1 MVYDGVPRKN
11 SYMKQKLFTKSAFKI
26 ALECPRRLYY
36 AYDSNQYA
44 NQDLTDD
51 FLKSLAEGGF
61 QVGELAKVYY
71 GIKGDA
77 DIDVLEY
84 DAAVEKTKELFMNEN
99 INIAEAAFRSGNLFV
114 RADIVEKKGN
124 DITLIEVKAKSWEP
138 DAAFI
143 GVQGKVNNKILP
155 YLYDV
160 TFQKYV
166 VKKALKEL
174 YPDQQFTVKARLMM
188 ADKSKLATVDGL
200 NQMFRIYKNGDRSY
214 AEADNLAWTVA
225 GIVPENERVLTAFD
239 VDQYCDMIIAGETG
253 EQGTP
258 DFMEGMK
265 FEQFVDVMSKHY
277 CDRTIAMTSLGTK
290 CFKCP
295 FYKKEKDNV
304 KLLDGYKECWK
315 EMAKFTDDDFDKPLL
330 KDLSGLN
337 LSTMKGKILKS
348 HKYFMDEITY
358 DDLARSKKPKV
369 SKKKKESKE
378 SKESGLDNYSRKW
391 LQIAIATGKEDL
403 LKDFDTYIEDG
414 VYVDTDGLKEEM
426 AKWKFPLHF
435 IDFETSRS
443 ALPFYKGL
451 RPYEQIAFQFSHHKV
466 EMGADGEYK
475 VTHQT
480 QYINAKKGFFPNFE
494 FVRQLMKAVGGDEG
508 TIFRY
513 WTHENSVLN
522 DIREQL
528 ESSEEA
534 DKDELIAFIESIT
547 DDAERTM
554 VDIAKSVLK
563 YYYHPSMKG
572 SNSIKAVLPAILNS
586 SELIKSKYSKP
597 IYGTPEMPSLN
608 LKDKV
613 WIEYEEDGK
622 TVINPYKL
630 LPSVSS
636 YIDFQDDELDALGDE
651 EREEYVANGGAALAA
666 YSKLQFS
673 DTQMSQALEK
683 ALLCYCELDTLAMVF
698 IWEYFYDM
706 CRKK

>member
-1 MVYDGVPRKN
+1 
-11 SYMKQKLFTKSAFKI
+11 MKQKLFTKSAFKI

-36 AYDSNQYA
+36 AYDSKLYA

-77 DIDVLEY
+77 DIDVLGY
-84 DAAVEKTKELFMNEN
+84 DEAVEKTKELFKNDT
-99 INIAEAAFRSGNLFV
+99 INIAEAAFRYGNLFV
-114 RADIVEKKGN
+114 RADIIEKKGN
-124 DITLIEVKAKSWEP
+124 DITLIEVKAKSWRSG
-138 DAAFI
+138 DDFI
-143 GVQGKVNNKILP
+143 KNKNTIPTGIRP
-155 YLYDV
+155 YIYDV
-160 TFQKYV
+160 AFQKYV
-166 VKKALKEL
+166 VMKALKEL
-174 YPDQQFTVKARLMM
+174 YPDQEFTVKARLMM
-188 ADKSKLATVDGL
+188 ADKSKVATVDGL

-214 AEADNLAWTVA
+214 AQADERAWTVA
-225 GIVPENERVLTAFD
+225 GVVPENERVLTAFD

-253 EQGTP
+253 EQGKP
-258 DFMEGMK
+258 DCMEGMK
-265 FEQFVDVMSKHY
+265 FEQFVEVMSKHY
-277 CDRTIAMTSLGTK
+277 CERTIAMTTLGTK

-295 FYKKEKDNV
+295 FHREPGDKDT
-304 KLLDGYKECWK
+304 LRDGYRECWK

-330 KDLSGLN
+330 KDLSGRHIG
-337 LSTMKGKILKS
+337 SIKGKILKN

-358 DDLARSKKPKV
+358 DDLKKSNDPDAPR
-369 SKKKKESKE
+369 EH
-378 SKESGLDNYSRKW
+378 GLDNYERKW

-403 LKDFDTYIEDG
+403 LKDFETDIKDG
-414 VYVDTDGLKEEM
+414 VYVDTDGLRKEM

-451 RPYEQIAFQFSHHKV
+451 HPYEQIAFQFSHHKV

-494 FVRQLMKAVGGDEG
+494 FVRQLKKAVGEDEG

-513 WTHENSVLN
+513 MDHENGVLN
-522 DIREQL
+522 DIRRQL
-528 ESSEEA
+528 EISEED
-534 DKDELIAFIESIT
+534 DKDELIAFIKSIT
-547 DDAERTM
+547 NDAERTM

-572 SNSIKAVLPAILNS
+572 SNSIKDVLPAILNS
-586 SELIKSKYSKP
+586 SELIKSKYSRP

-608 LKDKV
+608 LENKV
-613 WIEYEEDGK
+613 WIEYDEDGK
-622 TVINPYKL
+622 TVKNPYKL
-630 LPSVSS
+630 LPPMST
-636 YIDFQDDELDALGDE
+636 YLDIPQEELDKM
-651 EREEYVANGGAALAA
+651 EREDDDTVSNGGAALAA
-666 YSKLQFS
+666 YGKLQFS
-673 DTQMSQALEK
+673 DTQMSKALEK

-706 CRKK
+706 CNMK

>member
-1 MVYDGVPRKN
+1 
-11 SYMKQKLFTKSAFKI
+11 MKQKLFTKSAFKI

-36 AYDSNQYA
+36 AYDSKLYA

-71 GIKGDA
+71 GVKGDA
-77 DIDVLEY
+77 DIDVLGY
-84 DAAVEKTKELFMNEN
+84 DEAVEKTKELFKNDT

-114 RADIVEKKGN
+114 RADIIEKKGN

-143 GVQGKVNNKILP
+143 ATQGRTRGCVNRNILP

-160 TFQKYV
+160 AFQKYV
-166 VKKALKEL
+166 LIKALKEL
-174 YPDQQFTVKARLMM
+174 YPDQEFTVKARLMM
-188 ADKSKLATVDGL
+188 ADKSKVASVDGL

-214 AEADNLAWTVA
+214 AQADERAWTVA
-225 GIVPENERVLTAFD
+225 GVVPKNERVLTAFD

-253 EQGTP
+253 EQGKP

-265 FEQFVDVMSKHY
+265 FEQFVEVMSKHY
-277 CDRTIAMTSLGTK
+277 CERTIAMTTLGTK

-295 FYKKEKDNV
+295 FHREPGDKDT
-304 KLLDGYKECWK
+304 LRDGYRECWK

-330 KDLSGLN
+330 KDLSGRHIG
-337 LSTMKGKILKS
+337 SMKGKILKN

-358 DDLARSKKPKV
+358 DDLKKSNNPNAPK
-369 SKKKKESKE
+369 EH
-378 SKESGLDNYSRKW
+378 GLDNYERKW

-403 LKDFDTYIEDG
+403 LKDFETDIKDG
-414 VYVDTDGLKEEM
+414 VYADTDGLRKEM

-494 FVRQLMKAVGGDEG
+494 FVRQLKKAVGEDEG

-513 WTHENSVLN
+513 MDHENGVLN
-522 DIREQL
+522 DIRRQL
-528 ESSEEA
+528 ESSEEE
-534 DKDELIAFIESIT
+534 DKDELIDFIKSIT
-547 DDAERTM
+547 NDAERTM

-563 YYYHPSMKG
+563 YHYHPSMKG
-572 SNSIKAVLPAILNS
+572 SNSIKDVLPAILNS

-597 IYGTPEMPSLN
+597 VYGTPEMPSLN
-608 LKDKV
+608 LENKV
-613 WIEYEEDGK
+613 WIEYEEDDK
-622 TVINPYKL
+622 TVKNPYKL
-630 LPSVSS
+630 LPSVST
-636 YIDFQDDELDALGDE
+636 YLDIPQEELDKM
-651 EREEYVANGGAALAA
+651 EREDDDTVSNGGAALAA
-666 YSKLQFS
+666 YGKLQFS

-706 CRKK
+706 CNKK

>member
-1 MVYDGVPRKN
+1 
-11 SYMKQKLFTKSAFKI
+11 MKQKLFTKSAFKI

-36 AYDSNQYA
+36 AYDSKLYA

-71 GIKGDA
+71 GVKGDA
-77 DIDVLEY
+77 DIDVLGY
-84 DAAVEKTKELFMNEN
+84 DEAVEKTKELFKNEN
-99 INIAEAAFRSGNLFV
+99 INIAEAAFRYGNLFV
-114 RADIVEKKGN
+114 RADIIEKKGN
-124 DITLIEVKAKSWEP
+124 DITLIEVKAKSWKSG
-138 DAAFI
+138 DDFI
-143 GVQGKVNNKILP
+143 KKKTIPTGIRP
-155 YLYDV
+155 YIYDV
-160 TFQKYV
+160 AFQKYV
-166 VKKALKEL
+166 VMKALKEL
-174 YPDQQFTVKARLMM
+174 YPDQEFTVKARLMM
-188 ADKSKLATVDGL
+188 ADKSKVASVDGL

-214 AEADNLAWTVA
+214 AQADERAWTVA
-225 GIVPENERVLTAFD
+225 GVVPEKERVLTAFD

-253 EQGTP
+253 EQGKP
-258 DFMEGMK
+258 DCMEGMK
-265 FEQFVDVMSKHY
+265 FEQFVEVMSKHY
-277 CDRTIAMTSLGTK
+277 CERTIAMTTLGTK

-295 FYKKEKDNV
+295 FHREPGDKDT
-304 KLLDGYKECWK
+304 LRDGYRECWK

-330 KDLSGLN
+330 KDLSGRHIG
-337 LSTMKGKILKS
+337 SMKGKILKN

-358 DDLARSKKPKV
+358 DDLKKSNDPDAPK
-369 SKKKKESKE
+369 ED
-378 SKESGLDNYSRKW
+378 GLDNYERKW

-403 LKDFDTYIEDG
+403 LKDFKTDIMDG
-414 VYVDTDGLKEEM
+414 VYVDTDGLRKEM

-494 FVRQLMKAVGGDEG
+494 FLRQLKKAVGEDEG

-513 WTHENSVLN
+513 MEHENTVLN
-522 DIREQL
+522 DIRRQL
-528 ESSEEA
+528 ESSEED
-534 DKDELIAFIESIT
+534 DKDELIAFIKSIT
-547 DDAERTM
+547 NDAERTM

-572 SNSIKAVLPAILNS
+572 SNSIKDVLPAILNS
-586 SELIKSKYSKP
+586 SELIKSKYSNP
-597 IYGTPEMPSLN
+597 VYGTPEMPSLN
-608 LKDKV
+608 LENKV

-622 TVINPYKL
+622 TVKNPYKL
-630 LPSVSS
+630 LQSVST
-636 YIDFQDDELDALGDE
+636 YLDIPQEELDKM
-651 EREEYVANGGAALAA
+651 EREDDDTVSNGGAALTA
-666 YSKLQFS
+666 YGKLQFS
-673 DTQMSQALEK
+673 DTQMSKALEN

-706 CRKK
+706 CNKK

>member
-1 MVYDGVPRKN
+1 
-11 SYMKQKLFTKSAFKI
+11 MKQKLFTKSAFKI

-36 AYDSNQYA
+36 AYDSKLYA

-51 FLKSLAEGGF
+51 FLKSLADGGF

-71 GIKGDA
+71 GVKGDA
-77 DIDVLEY
+77 DIDVLGY
-84 DAAVEKTKELFMNEN
+84 DEAVEKTKELFKNDT
-99 INIAEAAFRSGNLFV
+99 INIAEAAFRYGNLFV
-114 RADIVEKKGN
+114 RADIIEKKGN
-124 DITLIEVKAKSWEP
+124 DITLIEVKAKSWRSG
-138 DAAFI
+138 DDFI
-143 GVQGKVNNKILP
+143 KNKNTIPTGIRP
-155 YLYDV
+155 YIYDV
-160 TFQKYV
+160 AFQKYV
-166 VKKALKEL
+166 VMKALKEL
-174 YPDQQFTVKARLMM
+174 YPDQEFTVKARLMM
-188 ADKSKLATVDGL
+188 ADKSKVASVDGL

-214 AEADNLAWTVA
+214 AQADERAWTVA
-225 GIVPENERVLTAFD
+225 GVVPEKERVLTAFD

-253 EQGTP
+253 EQGKP
-258 DFMEGMK
+258 DCMEGMK
-265 FEQFVDVMSKHY
+265 FEQFVEVMSKHY
-277 CDRTIAMTSLGTK
+277 CERTIAMTTLGTK

-295 FYKKEKDNV
+295 FHREPGDKDT
-304 KLLDGYKECWK
+304 LRDGYRECWK

-330 KDLSGLN
+330 KDLSGRHIG
-337 LSTMKGKILKS
+337 SIKGKILKN

-358 DDLARSKKPKV
+358 DDLKKSNNPDAPR
-369 SKKKKESKE
+369 EH
-378 SKESGLDNYSRKW
+378 GLDNYERKW

-403 LKDFDTYIEDG
+403 LKDFETDIKDG
-414 VYVDTDGLKEEM
+414 VYVDTDGLRKEM

-451 RPYEQIAFQFSHHKV
+451 HPYEQIAFQFSHHKV

-494 FVRQLMKAVGGDEG
+494 FVRQLKKAVGEDEG

-513 WTHENSVLN
+513 MEHENTVLN
-522 DIREQL
+522 DIRRQL
-528 ESSEEA
+528 ESSEED
-534 DKDELIAFIESIT
+534 DKDELIAFIKSIT
-547 DDAERTM
+547 NDAERTM

-572 SNSIKAVLPAILNS
+572 SNSIKDVLPAILNS

-597 IYGTPEMPSLN
+597 VYGTPEMPSLN
-608 LKDKV
+608 LENKV

-622 TVINPYKL
+622 TVKNPYKL
-630 LPSVSS
+630 LPSVST
-636 YIDFQDDELDALGDE
+636 YLDIPQEELDKM
-651 EREEYVANGGAALAA
+651 EREDDDTVSNGGAALAA
-666 YSKLQFS
+666 YGKLQFS

-698 IWEYFYDM
+698 IWEYFND
-706 CRKK
+706 CCKKAQ

>member
-1 MVYDGVPRKN
+1 
-11 SYMKQKLFTKSAFKI
+11 MKQKLFTKSAFKI

-36 AYDSNQYA
+36 AYDSNLYA

-51 FLKSLAEGGF
+51 FLKSLADGGF

-71 GIKGDA
+71 GVKGDA
-77 DIDVLEY
+77 DIDVLGY
-84 DAAVEKTKELFMNEN
+84 DEAVEKTKELFKNDT
-99 INIAEAAFRSGNLFV
+99 INIAEAAFRYGNLFV
-114 RADIVEKKGN
+114 RADIIEKKGN
-124 DITLIEVKAKSWEP
+124 DITLIEVKAKSWQSG
-138 DAAFI
+138 DDFI
-143 GVQGKVNNKILP
+143 KNKTIPTGIRP
-155 YLYDV
+155 YIYDV
-160 TFQKYV
+160 AFQKYV
-166 VKKALKEL
+166 VMKALKEL
-174 YPDQQFTVKARLMM
+174 YPDQEFTVKARLMM
-188 ADKSKLATVDGL
+188 ADKSKVASVDGL

-214 AEADNLAWTVA
+214 AQADERAWTVA
-225 GIVPENERVLTAFD
+225 GVVPEKERVLTAFD

-253 EQGTP
+253 EQGKP
-258 DFMEGMK
+258 DCMERMK
-265 FEQFVDVMSKHY
+265 FEQFVEVMSKHY
-277 CDRTIAMTSLGTK
+277 CERTIAMTTLGTK

-295 FYKKEKDNV
+295 FHREPGDKDT
-304 KLLDGYKECWK
+304 LRDGYRECWK

-330 KDLSGLN
+330 KDLSGRHIG
-337 LSTMKGKILKS
+337 SIKGKILKN

-358 DDLARSKKPKV
+358 DDLKKSNDPDAPR
-369 SKKKKESKE
+369 EH
-378 SKESGLDNYSRKW
+378 GLDNYERKW

-403 LKDFDTYIEDG
+403 LEDFETDIKDG
-414 VYVDTDGLKEEM
+414 VYVDTDGLRKEM

-494 FVRQLMKAVGGDEG
+494 FVRQLKKAVGEDEG

-513 WTHENSVLN
+513 MDHENTVLN
-522 DIREQL
+522 DIRRQL
-528 ESSEEA
+528 ESSEED
-534 DKDELIAFIESIT
+534 DKDELIAFIKSIT
-547 DDAERTM
+547 NDAERTM

-572 SNSIKAVLPAILNS
+572 SNSIKDVLPAILNS
-586 SELIKSKYSKP
+586 SDLIKSKYSKP
-597 IYGTPEMPSLN
+597 VYGTPEMPSLN
-608 LKDKV
+608 LENKV

-622 TVINPYKL
+622 TVKNPYKL
-630 LPSVSS
+630 LPSVST
-636 YIDFQDDELDALGDE
+636 YLDIPQEELDKMEMDE
-651 EREEYVANGGAALAA
+651 ETVANGGAALAA
-666 YSKLQFS
+666 YGKLQFS
-673 DTQMSQALEK
+673 DTQMSKALEK

-706 CRKK
+706 CNKK

>member
-1 MVYDGVPRKN
+1 
-11 SYMKQKLFTKSAFKI
+11 MKQKLFTKSAFKI

-36 AYDSNQYA
+36 AYDSKLYA

-51 FLKSLAEGGF
+51 FLKSLADGGF

-71 GIKGDA
+71 GVKGDA
-77 DIDVLEY
+77 DIDVLGY
-84 DAAVEKTKELFMNEN
+84 DEAVEKTKELFKNDT
-99 INIAEAAFRSGNLFV
+99 INIAEAAFRYGNLFV
-114 RADIVEKKGN
+114 RADIIEKKGN
-124 DITLIEVKAKSWEP
+124 DITLIEVKAKSWQSG
-138 DAAFI
+138 DDFI
-143 GVQGKVNNKILP
+143 KNKTIPTGIRP
-155 YLYDV
+155 YIYDV
-160 TFQKYV
+160 AFQKYV
-166 VKKALKEL
+166 VMKALKEL
-174 YPDQQFTVKARLMM
+174 YPDQEFTVKARLMM
-188 ADKSKLATVDGL
+188 ADKSKVASVDGL

-214 AEADNLAWTVA
+214 AQADERAWTVA
-225 GIVPENERVLTAFD
+225 GVVPEKERVLTAFD

-253 EQGTP
+253 EQGKP
-258 DFMEGMK
+258 DCMEGMK
-265 FEQFVDVMSKHY
+265 FEQFVEVMSKHY
-277 CDRTIAMTSLGTK
+277 CERTIAMTTLGTK

-295 FYKKEKDNV
+295 VHREPGDKDT
-304 KLLDGYKECWK
+304 LRDGYRECWK

-330 KDLSGLN
+330 KDLSGRHIG
-337 LSTMKGKILKS
+337 SIKGKILKN

-358 DDLARSKKPKV
+358 DDLKKSNDPDAPR
-369 SKKKKESKE
+369 EH
-378 SKESGLDNYSRKW
+378 GLDNYERKW

-403 LKDFDTYIEDG
+403 LKDFETDIKDG
-414 VYVDTDGLKEEM
+414 VYVDTDGLRKEM

-494 FVRQLMKAVGGDEG
+494 FVRQLKKAVGEDEG

-513 WTHENSVLN
+513 MEHENTVLN
-522 DIREQL
+522 DIRRQL
-528 ESSEEA
+528 ESSEED
-534 DKDELIAFIESIT
+534 DKDELIAFIKSIT
-547 DDAERTM
+547 NDAERTM

-572 SNSIKAVLPAILNS
+572 SNSIKDVLPAILNS
-586 SELIKSKYSKP
+586 SDLIKSKYSMP
-597 IYGTPEMPSLN
+597 VYGTPEMPSLN
-608 LKDKV
+608 LENKV

-622 TVINPYKL
+622 TVKNPYKL
-630 LPSVSS
+630 LPSVST
-636 YIDFQDDELDALGDE
+636 YLDIPQEELDKMEMDE
-651 EREEYVANGGAALAA
+651 DTVANGGAALAA
-666 YSKLQFS
+666 YGKLQFS
-673 DTQMSQALEK
+673 DTQMSKALEK

-706 CRKK
+706 CNKK

>member
-71 GIKGDA
+71 GVKGDA
-77 DIDVLEY
+77 DIDVLGY
-84 DAAVEKTKELFMNEN
+84 DEAVEKTKELFKHDT

-124 DITLIEVKAKSWEP
+124 DITLIEVKAKSW
-138 DAAFI
+138 DQDSSFM
-143 GVQGKVNNKILP
+143 GKRGGTESKIRP

-160 TFQKYV
+160 AFQKYV
-166 VKKALKEL
+166 VIKALKEL

-200 NQMFRIYKNGDRSY
+200 NQMFRIYKKDNRSY

-225 GIVPENERVLTAFD
+225 GVVPENERVLTAFD

-253 EQGTP
+253 EQGKP

-277 CDRTIAMTSLGTK
+277 CERTIAMTSLGTK

-295 FYKKEKDNV
+295 FYKTEKDNAE
-304 KLLDGYKECWK
+304 LRDGYKECWK
-315 EMAKFTDDDFDKPLL
+315 AMANFTEEDFEKPLV

-337 LSTMKGKILKS
+337 APKLKS
-348 HKYFMDEITY
+348 GLVKKLKYFMDEITS
-358 DDLARSKKPKV
+358 DDIKRTSDSKD
-369 SKKKKESKE
+369 
-378 SKESGLDNYSRKW
+378 GLDTPMRKW
-391 LQIAIATGKEDL
+391 LQVAMATGKEDL

-414 VYVDTDGLKEEM
+414 VYVDTDGLKDEM

-494 FVRQLMKAVGGDEG
+494 FVRQLKKAVGGDEG

-528 ESSEEA
+528 ESSKEA

-608 LKDKV
+608 LKNKV

-636 YIDFQDDELDALGDE
+636 YIDVSDEALDALGDE
-651 EREEYVANGGAALAA
+651 EKEETVANGGAALAA
-666 YSKLQFS
+666 YAKLQFS

>member
-1 MVYDGVPRKN
+1 
-11 SYMKQKLFTKSAFKI
+11 MKQKLFTKSAFKI

-36 AYDSNQYA
+36 AYDSKLYA

-51 FLKSLAEGGF
+51 FLKSLADGGF

-71 GIKGDA
+71 GVKGDA
-77 DIDVLEY
+77 DIDVLDY
-84 DAAVEKTKELFMNEN
+84 DGAVEKTKELFKNDT
-99 INIAEAAFRSGNLFV
+99 INIAEAAFRYGNLFV
-114 RADIVEKKGN
+114 RADIIEKKGN
-124 DITLIEVKAKSWEP
+124 DITLIEVKAKSWKP
-138 DAAFI
+138 DAVFI
-143 GVQGKVNNKILP
+143 AKQGKTRGCVNRNILP

-160 TFQKYV
+160 AFQKYV
-166 VKKALKEL
+166 VMKALKEL
-174 YPDQQFTVKARLMM
+174 YSDQEFTVKARLMM
-188 ADKSKLATVDGL
+188 ADKSKVASVDGL

-214 AEADNLAWTVA
+214 AQADERAWTVA
-225 GIVPENERVLTAFD
+225 GVVPENERVLTAFD

-253 EQGTP
+253 EQGKP

-265 FEQFVDVMSKHY
+265 FEQFVEVMSKHY
-277 CDRTIAMTSLGTK
+277 CERTIAMTTLGTK

-295 FYKKEKDNV
+295 FHREPGDKDT
-304 KLLDGYKECWK
+304 LRDGYRECWK

-330 KDLSGLN
+330 KDLSGRN
-337 LSTMKGKILKS
+337 IGSMKGKILKN

-358 DDLARSKKPKV
+358 DDLKKSNDPDAPK
-369 SKKKKESKE
+369 EH
-378 SKESGLDNYSRKW
+378 GLDNYERKW

-403 LKDFDTYIEDG
+403 LKDFETDIKDG
-414 VYVDTDGLKEEM
+414 VYVDTDGLRKEM

-466 EMGADGEYK
+466 EMGADGKYK

-494 FVRQLMKAVGGDEG
+494 FVRQLKKAVGEDEG

-513 WTHENSVLN
+513 MDHENGVLN
-522 DIREQL
+522 DVRRQL
-528 ESSEEA
+528 EISEEE

-547 DDAERTM
+547 NDAERTM
-554 VDIAKSVLK
+554 VDIAKSVMK

-572 SNSIKAVLPAILNS
+572 SNSIKDVLPAILNS
-586 SELIKSKYSKP
+586 SELIKSKYSRP

-608 LKDKV
+608 LENKV

-622 TVINPYKL
+622 TVKNPYKL
-630 LPSVSS
+630 LPPMST
-636 YIDFQDDELDALGDE
+636 YLDIPQEELDKM
-651 EREEYVANGGAALAA
+651 EREDDGTVSNGGAALAA
-666 YSKLQFS
+666 YGKLQFS
-673 DTQMSQALEK
+673 DTQMSKALEK

>member
-1 MVYDGVPRKN
+1 
-11 SYMKQKLFTKSAFKI
+11 MKQKLFTKSAFKI

-36 AYDSNQYA
+36 AYDSKLYA

-71 GIKGDA
+71 GVKGDA
-77 DIDVLEY
+77 DIDVLGY
-84 DAAVEKTKELFMNEN
+84 DEAVEKTKELFKNEN
-99 INIAEAAFRSGNLFV
+99 INIAEAAFRYGNLFV
-114 RADIVEKKGN
+114 RADIIEKKGN
-124 DITLIEVKAKSWEP
+124 DITLIEVKAKSWKSG
-138 DAAFI
+138 DDFI
-143 GVQGKVNNKILP
+143 KKKTIPTGIRP
-155 YLYDV
+155 YIYDV
-160 TFQKYV
+160 AFQKYV
-166 VKKALKEL
+166 VMKALKEL
-174 YPDQQFTVKARLMM
+174 YPDRQFTVKARLMM
-188 ADKSKLATVDGL
+188 ADKSKVATVDGL

-214 AEADNLAWTVA
+214 AQADERAWTVA
-225 GIVPENERVLTAFD
+225 GVVPENERVLTAFD

-253 EQGTP
+253 EQGKP

-265 FEQFVDVMSKHY
+265 FEQFVEVMSKHY
-277 CDRTIAMTSLGTK
+277 CERTIAMTTLGTK

-295 FYKKEKDNV
+295 FHREPGDKDT
-304 KLLDGYKECWK
+304 LRDGYRECWK

-330 KDLSGLN
+330 KDLSGRHIG
-337 LSTMKGKILKS
+337 SMKGKILKN

-358 DDLARSKKPKV
+358 DDLKKSNDPDAPK
-369 SKKKKESKE
+369 ED
-378 SKESGLDNYSRKW
+378 GLDNYERKW

-403 LKDFDTYIEDG
+403 LKDFKTDIMDG
-414 VYVDTDGLKEEM
+414 VYVDTDGLRKEM

-494 FVRQLMKAVGGDEG
+494 FVRQLKKAVGEDEG

-513 WTHENSVLN
+513 MEHENTVLN
-522 DIREQL
+522 DIRRQL
-528 ESSEEA
+528 ESSEED
-534 DKDELIAFIESIT
+534 DKDELIAFIKSIT
-547 DDAERTM
+547 NDAERTM

-572 SNSIKAVLPAILNS
+572 SNSIKDVLPAILNS
-586 SELIKSKYSKP
+586 SELIKNKYSRP
-597 IYGTPEMPSLN
+597 VYGTPEMPSLN
-608 LKDKV
+608 LENKV

-622 TVINPYKL
+622 TVKNPYKL
-630 LPSVSS
+630 LPSVSTYLDIS
-636 YIDFQDDELDALGDE
+636 QEELDKM
-651 EREEYVANGGAALAA
+651 EREDDDTVSNGGAALAA
-666 YSKLQFS
+666 YGKLQFS
-673 DTQMSQALEK
+673 DTQMSKALEK

-706 CRKK
+706 CNKK

>member
-1 MVYDGVPRKN
+1 
-11 SYMKQKLFTKSAFKI
+11 MKQKLFTKSAFKI

-36 AYDSNQYA
+36 AYDSKLYA

-51 FLKSLAEGGF
+51 FLKSLADGGF

-71 GIKGDA
+71 GVKGDA
-77 DIDVLEY
+77 DIDVLGY
-84 DAAVEKTKELFMNEN
+84 DEAVEKTKELFKNDT
-99 INIAEAAFRSGNLFV
+99 INIAEAAFRYGNLFV
-114 RADIVEKKGN
+114 RADIIEKKGN
-124 DITLIEVKAKSWEP
+124 DITLIEVKAKSWQSG
-138 DAAFI
+138 DDFI
-143 GVQGKVNNKILP
+143 KNKTIPTGIRP
-155 YLYDV
+155 YIYDV
-160 TFQKYV
+160 AFQKYV
-166 VKKALKEL
+166 VMKALKEL
-174 YPDQQFTVKARLMM
+174 YPDQEFTVKARLMM
-188 ADKSKLATVDGL
+188 ADKSKVASVDGL

-214 AEADNLAWTVA
+214 AQADERAWTVA
-225 GIVPENERVLTAFD
+225 GVVPEKERVLTAFD

-253 EQGTP
+253 EQGKP
-258 DFMEGMK
+258 DCMEGMK
-265 FEQFVDVMSKHY
+265 FEQFVEVMSKHY
-277 CDRTIAMTSLGTK
+277 CERTIAMTTLGTK

-295 FYKKEKDNV
+295 FHREPGDKDT
-304 KLLDGYKECWK
+304 LRDGYRECWK

-330 KDLSGLN
+330 KDLSGRHIG
-337 LSTMKGKILKS
+337 SIKGKILKN

-358 DDLARSKKPKV
+358 DDLKKSNDPDAPR
-369 SKKKKESKE
+369 EH
-378 SKESGLDNYSRKW
+378 GLDNYERKW

-403 LKDFDTYIEDG
+403 LKDFETDIKDG
-414 VYVDTDGLKEEM
+414 VYVDTDGLRKEM

-494 FVRQLMKAVGGDEG
+494 FVRQLKKAVGEDEG

-513 WTHENSVLN
+513 MEHENTVLN
-522 DIREQL
+522 DIRRQL
-528 ESSEEA
+528 ESSEED
-534 DKDELIAFIESIT
+534 DKDELIAFIKSIT
-547 DDAERTM
+547 NDAERTM

-572 SNSIKAVLPAILNS
+572 SNSIKDVLPAILNS
-586 SELIKSKYSKP
+586 SDLIKSKYSMP
-597 IYGTPEMPSLN
+597 VYGTPEMPSLN
-608 LKDKV
+608 LENKV

-622 TVINPYKL
+622 TVKNPYKL
-630 LPSVSS
+630 LPSVST
-636 YIDFQDDELDALGDE
+636 YLDIPQEELDKMEMDE
-651 EREEYVANGGAALAA
+651 ETVANGGAALAA
-666 YSKLQFS
+666 YGKLQFS
-673 DTQMSQALEK
+673 DTQMSKALEK

-706 CRKK
+706 CNKK

>member
-71 GIKGDA
+71 GVKGDA
-77 DIDVLEY
+77 DIDVLGY
-84 DAAVEKTKELFMNEN
+84 DEAVEKTKELFKHDT

-124 DITLIEVKAKSWEP
+124 DITLIEVKAKSW
-138 DAAFI
+138 DQDSSFM
-143 GVQGKVNNKILP
+143 GKRGGTESKIRP

-160 TFQKYV
+160 AFQKYV
-166 VKKALKEL
+166 VIKALKEL

-200 NQMFRIYKNGDRSY
+200 NQMFRIYRKDDRSY

-225 GIVPENERVLTAFD
+225 GVVPENERVLTAFD
-239 VDQYCDMIIAGETG
+239 VDQYCDMIIAGEIG
-253 EQGTP
+253 EQGKP

-277 CDRTIAMTSLGTK
+277 CERTIAMTSLGTK

-295 FYKKEKDNV
+295 FYKTEKQEDDVN
-304 KLLDGYKECWK
+304 LRDGYKECWK
-315 EMAKFTDDDFDKPLL
+315 EMAKFTDKDFEKPLV

-337 LSTMKGKILKS
+337 APKLKS
-348 HKYFMDEITY
+348 GLVKKLKYFMDEITS
-358 DDLARSKKPKV
+358 DDIKRTSDSKD
-369 SKKKKESKE
+369 
-378 SKESGLDNYSRKW
+378 GLDTPMRKW
-391 LQIAIATGKEDL
+391 LQVAMATGKEDL

-494 FVRQLMKAVGGDEG
+494 FVRQLKKAVGGDEG

-528 ESSEEA
+528 ESSKEA

-608 LKDKV
+608 LENKV

-636 YIDFQDDELDALGDE
+636 YIDVSDEALDALGDE
-651 EREEYVANGGAALAA
+651 EKEETVANGGAALAA
-666 YSKLQFS
+666 YAKLQFS

>member
-1 MVYDGVPRKN
+1 
-11 SYMKQKLFTKSAFKI
+11 MKQKLFTKSAFKI

-36 AYDSNQYA
+36 AYDSKLYA

-77 DIDVLEY
+77 DIDVLGY
-84 DAAVEKTKELFMNEN
+84 DEAVEKTKELFKNDT
-99 INIAEAAFRSGNLFV
+99 INIAEAAFRYGNLFV
-114 RADIVEKKGN
+114 RADIIEKKGN
-124 DITLIEVKAKSWEP
+124 DITLIEVKAKSWRSG
-138 DAAFI
+138 DDFI
-143 GVQGKVNNKILP
+143 KNKNTIPTGIRP
-155 YLYDV
+155 YIYDV
-160 TFQKYV
+160 AFQKYV
-166 VKKALKEL
+166 VMKALKEL
-174 YPDQQFTVKARLMM
+174 YPDQEFTVKARLMM
-188 ADKSKLATVDGL
+188 ADKSKVASVDGL

-214 AEADNLAWTVA
+214 AQADERAWTVA
-225 GIVPENERVLTAFD
+225 GVVPENERVLTAFD

-253 EQGTP
+253 EQGKP
-258 DFMEGMK
+258 DCMEGMK
-265 FEQFVDVMSKHY
+265 FEQFVEVMSKHY
-277 CDRTIAMTSLGTK
+277 CERTIAMTTLGTK

-295 FYKKEKDNV
+295 FHREPGDKDT
-304 KLLDGYKECWK
+304 LRDGYRECWK

-330 KDLSGLN
+330 KDLSGRHIG
-337 LSTMKGKILKS
+337 SIKGKILKN

-358 DDLARSKKPKV
+358 DDLKKSNDPDAPR
-369 SKKKKESKE
+369 EH
-378 SKESGLDNYSRKW
+378 GLDNYERKW

-403 LKDFDTYIEDG
+403 LKDFETDIKDG
-414 VYVDTDGLKEEM
+414 VYVDTDGLRKEM

-451 RPYEQIAFQFSHHKV
+451 HPYEQIAFQFSHHKV

-494 FVRQLMKAVGGDEG
+494 FVRQLKKAVGEDEG

-513 WTHENSVLN
+513 MDHENGVLN
-522 DIREQL
+522 DIRRQL
-528 ESSEEA
+528 EISEED
-534 DKDELIAFIESIT
+534 DKDELIAFIKSIT
-547 DDAERTM
+547 NDAERTM

-572 SNSIKAVLPAILNS
+572 SNSIKDVLPAILNS
-586 SELIKSKYSKP
+586 SELIKSKYSRP

-608 LKDKV
+608 LENKV
-613 WIEYEEDGK
+613 WIEYDEDGK
-622 TVINPYKL
+622 TVKNPYKL
-630 LPSVSS
+630 LPPMST
-636 YIDFQDDELDALGDE
+636 YLDIPQEELDKM
-651 EREEYVANGGAALAA
+651 EREDDDTVSNGGAALAA
-666 YSKLQFS
+666 YGKLQFS
-673 DTQMSQALEK
+673 DTQMSKALEK

-706 CRKK
+706 CNMK

>member
-71 GIKGDA
+71 GVKGDA
-77 DIDVLEY
+77 DIDVLGY
-84 DAAVEKTKELFMNEN
+84 DEAVEKTKELFKHDT

-124 DITLIEVKAKSWEP
+124 DITLIEVKAKSW
-138 DAAFI
+138 DQDSSFM
-143 GVQGKVNNKILP
+143 GKRGGTESKIRP

-160 TFQKYV
+160 AFQKYV
-166 VKKALKEL
+166 VIKALKEL

-200 NQMFRIYKNGDRSY
+200 NQMFRIYKKDNRSY

-225 GIVPENERVLTAFD
+225 GVVPENERVLTAFD

-253 EQGTP
+253 EQGKP

-277 CDRTIAMTSLGTK
+277 CERTIAMTSLGTK

-295 FYKKEKDNV
+295 FYKTEKQEDDVN
-304 KLLDGYKECWK
+304 LRDGYKECWK
-315 EMAKFTDDDFDKPLL
+315 EMAKFTDKDFEKPLV

-337 LSTMKGKILKS
+337 APKLKS
-348 HKYFMDEITY
+348 GLVKKLKYFMDEITS
-358 DDLARSKKPKV
+358 DDIKRTSDSKD
-369 SKKKKESKE
+369 
-378 SKESGLDNYSRKW
+378 GLDTPMRKW
-391 LQIAIATGKEDL
+391 LQVAMATGKEDL

-494 FVRQLMKAVGGDEG
+494 FVRQLKKAVGGDEG

-513 WTHENSVLN
+513 WTHENTVLN

-528 ESSEEA
+528 ESSKEA
-534 DKDELIAFIESIT
+534 DKDDLIAFIESIT

-608 LKDKV
+608 LENKV

-636 YIDFQDDELDALGDE
+636 YIDVSDEALDALGDE
-651 EREEYVANGGAALAA
+651 EKEETVANGGAALAA
-666 YSKLQFS
+666 YAKLQFS

>member
-1 MVYDGVPRKN
+1 
-11 SYMKQKLFTKSAFKI
+11 MKQKLFTKSAFKI

-36 AYDSNQYA
+36 AYDSKLYA

-51 FLKSLAEGGF
+51 FLKSLADGGF

-71 GIKGDA
+71 GVKGDA
-77 DIDVLEY
+77 DIDVLGY
-84 DAAVEKTKELFMNEN
+84 DEAVEKTKELFKNEN
-99 INIAEAAFRSGNLFV
+99 INIAEAAFRYGNLFV
-114 RADIVEKKGN
+114 RADIIEKKGN
-124 DITLIEVKAKSWEP
+124 DITLIEVKAKSWQSG
-138 DAAFI
+138 DDFI
-143 GVQGKVNNKILP
+143 KKKTIPTGIRP
-155 YLYDV
+155 YIYDV
-160 TFQKYV
+160 AFQKYV
-166 VKKALKEL
+166 VMKALKEL
-174 YPDQQFTVKARLMM
+174 YPDQEFTVKARLMM
-188 ADKSKLATVDGL
+188 ADKSKVASVDGL

-214 AEADNLAWTVA
+214 AQADERAWTVA
-225 GIVPENERVLTAFD
+225 GVVPEKERVLTAFD

-253 EQGTP
+253 EQGKP
-258 DFMEGMK
+258 DCMEGMK
-265 FEQFVDVMSKHY
+265 FEQFVEVMSKHY
-277 CDRTIAMTSLGTK
+277 CERTIAMTTLGTK

-295 FYKKEKDNV
+295 FHREPGDKDT
-304 KLLDGYKECWK
+304 LRDGYRECWK

-330 KDLSGLN
+330 KDLSGRHIG
-337 LSTMKGKILKS
+337 SIKGKILKN

-358 DDLARSKKPKV
+358 DDLKKSNDPDAPR
-369 SKKKKESKE
+369 EH
-378 SKESGLDNYSRKW
+378 GLDNYERKW

-403 LKDFDTYIEDG
+403 LKDFETDIKDG
-414 VYVDTDGLKEEM
+414 VYVDTDGLRKEM

-494 FVRQLMKAVGGDEG
+494 FVRQLKKAVGEDEG

-513 WTHENSVLN
+513 MDHENTVLN
-522 DIREQL
+522 DIRRQL
-528 ESSEEA
+528 ESSEED
-534 DKDELIAFIESIT
+534 DKDELIAFIKSIT
-547 DDAERTM
+547 NDAERTM

-572 SNSIKAVLPAILNS
+572 SNSIKDVLPAILNS

-597 IYGTPEMPSLN
+597 VYGTPEMPSLN
-608 LKDKV
+608 LENKV

-622 TVINPYKL
+622 TVKNPYKL
-630 LPSVSS
+630 LPSVST
-636 YIDFQDDELDALGDE
+636 YLDIPQEELDKM
-651 EREEYVANGGAALAA
+651 EREGDDTVSNGGAALAA
-666 YSKLQFS
+666 YGKLQFS
-673 DTQMSQALEK
+673 DTQMSKALEK

-706 CRKK
+706 CNKK

>member
-1 MVYDGVPRKN
+1 MLP
-11 SYMKQKLFTKSAFKI
+11 KLFTKSAF
-26 ALECPRRLYY
+26 AMSLECPRRLYY
-36 AYDSNQYA
+36 AYDKDVYA
-44 NQDLTDD
+44 NQDVDD
-51 FLKSLAEGGF
+51 EFLKSLAEGGF

-77 DIDVLEY
+77 EIDVLEY
-84 DAAVEKTKELFMNEN
+84 DAAVEKTKELFKNEN

-188 ADKSKLATVDGL
+188 ADKSKLATVAGL

-358 DDLARSKKPKV
+358 DDLKKSNDPDAPR
-369 SKKKKESKE
+369 EH
-378 SKESGLDNYSRKW
+378 GLDNYERKW

-403 LKDFDTYIEDG
+403 LKDFETDIKDG
-414 VYVDTDGLKEEM
+414 VYVDTDGLRKEM

-494 FVRQLMKAVGGDEG
+494 FVRQLKKAVGEDEG

-513 WTHENSVLN
+513 MEHENTVLN
-522 DIREQL
+522 DIRRQL
-528 ESSEEA
+528 ESSEED
-534 DKDELIAFIESIT
+534 DKDELIAFIKSIT
-547 DDAERTM
+547 NDAERTM

-572 SNSIKAVLPAILNS
+572 SNSIKDVLPAILNS
-586 SELIKSKYSKP
+586 SDLIKSKYSRP
-597 IYGTPEMPSLN
+597 VYGTPEMPSLN
-608 LKDKV
+608 LENKV

-622 TVINPYKL
+622 TVKNPYKL
-630 LPSVSS
+630 LPSVST
-636 YIDFQDDELDALGDE
+636 YLDIPQEELDKMERGDDDT
-651 EREEYVANGGAALAA
+651 VSNGGAALAA
-666 YSKLQFS
+666 YGKLQFS
-673 DTQMSQALEK
+673 DTQMSKALEK

-706 CRKK
+706 CNMK

>member
-71 GIKGDA
+71 GIKGEA
-77 DIDVLEY
+77 DIDVLGY
-84 DAAVEKTKELFMNEN
+84 DESVEKTKELFKNEN
-99 INIAEAAFRSGNLFV
+99 INIAEAAFRHGDLFV
-114 RADIVEKKGN
+114 RADIIEKKGN
-124 DITLIEVKAKSWEP
+124 DITLIEVKAKSWESKAP
-138 DAAFI
+138 FI
-143 GVQGKVNNKILP
+143 GVRGGVDGDILP

-160 TFQKYV
+160 AFQKYV
-166 VKKALKEL
+166 VVKALKEL
-174 YPDQQFTVKARLMM
+174 YPDQKFTVKARLMM

-214 AEADNLAWTVA
+214 AKADNLAWTVA
-225 GIVPENERVLTAFD
+225 GVVPDNERVLTAFD
-239 VDQYCDMIIAGETG
+239 VDKECDMIIAGETA
-253 EQGTP
+253 EQRKP
-258 DFMEGMK
+258 EFMEGMK
-265 FEQFVDVMSKHY
+265 FEQFVEVMSKHY
-277 CDRTIAMTSLGTK
+277 CERTIAMTTLGTK

-295 FYKKEKDNV
+295 FHREPGDKET
-304 KLLDGYKECWK
+304 LRDGYRECWK
-315 EMAKFTDDDFDKPLL
+315 DMAKFTDDDFDKPLL
-330 KDLSGLN
+330 KDLSGLY
-337 LSTMKGKILKS
+337 LSSKKGKILKN

-358 DDLARSKKPKV
+358 DDIERSKNLEEP
-369 SKKKKESKE
+369 
-378 SKESGLDNYSRKW
+378 GLDNVQRKW
-391 LQIAIATGKEDL
+391 LQIAMATGKEDL
-403 LKDFDTYIEDG
+403 LKDFDTYIQDG
-414 VYVDTDGLKEEM
+414 IYLDTDGLKEEM

-475 VTHQT
+475 VTHQS
-480 QYINAKKGFFPNFE
+480 QYINAEKGFFPNFE
-494 FVRQLMKAVGGDEG
+494 FVRQLKKAVGDEG

-513 WTHENSVLN
+513 WTHENTVLN
-522 DIREQL
+522 DIRVQL
-528 ESSEEA
+528 EKSSEA
-534 DKDELIAFIESIT
+534 DKDELIEFIMSIT
-547 DDAERTM
+547 DEAERSM

-563 YYYHPSMKG
+563 YYYNPMMKG

-586 SELIKSKYSKP
+586 SEFIKSKYSKP
-597 IYGTPEMPSLN
+597 VYGTPEMPSLN
-608 LKDKV
+608 LENKV

-630 LPSVSS
+630 LP
-636 YIDFQDDELDALGDE
+636 
-651 EREEYVANGGAALAA
+651 
-666 YSKLQFS
+666 
-673 DTQMSQALEK
+673 
-683 ALLCYCELDTLAMVF
+683 
-698 IWEYFYDM
+698 
-706 CRKK
+706 

>member
-71 GIKGDA
+71 GVKGDA
-77 DIDVLEY
+77 DIDVLGY
-84 DAAVEKTKELFMNEN
+84 DEAVEKTKELFKHDT

-124 DITLIEVKAKSWEP
+124 DITLIEVKAKSW
-138 DAAFI
+138 DQDSSFM
-143 GVQGKVNNKILP
+143 GKRGGTESKIRP

-160 TFQKYV
+160 AFQKYV
-166 VKKALKEL
+166 VIKALKEL

-200 NQMFRIYKNGDRSY
+200 NQMFRIYRKDDRSY

-225 GIVPENERVLTAFD
+225 GVVPENERVLTAFD

-253 EQGTP
+253 EQGKP

-277 CDRTIAMTSLGTK
+277 CERTIAMTSLGTK

-295 FYKKEKDNV
+295 FYKTEKQEDDVN
-304 KLLDGYKECWK
+304 LRDGYKECWK
-315 EMAKFTDDDFDKPLL
+315 EIAKFTDKDFEKPLV

-337 LSTMKGKILKS
+337 APKLKS
-348 HKYFMDEITY
+348 GLVKKLKYFMDEITS
-358 DDLARSKKPKV
+358 DDIKRTSDSKD
-369 SKKKKESKE
+369 
-378 SKESGLDNYSRKW
+378 GLDTPMRKW
-391 LQIAIATGKEDL
+391 LQVAMATGKEDL

-494 FVRQLMKAVGGDEG
+494 FVRQLKKAVGGDEG

-528 ESSEEA
+528 ESSKEA

-608 LKDKV
+608 LENKV

-636 YIDFQDDELDALGDE
+636 YIDVSDEALDALGDE
-651 EREEYVANGGAALAA
+651 EKEETVANGGAALAA
-666 YSKLQFS
+666 YAKLQFS

>member
-71 GIKGDA
+71 GVKGDA
-77 DIDVLEY
+77 DIDVLGY
-84 DAAVEKTKELFMNEN
+84 DEAVEKTKELFKHDT

-174 YPDQQFTVKARLMM
+174 YPDQQFTIKARLMM

-200 NQMFRIYKNGDRSY
+200 NQMFRIYKKDNRSY

-225 GIVPENERVLTAFD
+225 GVVPENERVLTAFD

-253 EQGTP
+253 EQGKP

-277 CDRTIAMTSLGTK
+277 CERTIAMTSLGTK

-295 FYKKEKDNV
+295 FYKTEKDNAE
-304 KLLDGYKECWK
+304 LRDGYKECWK
-315 EMAKFTDDDFDKPLL
+315 AMANFTEEDFEKPLV

-337 LSTMKGKILKS
+337 APKLKS
-348 HKYFMDEITY
+348 GLVKKLKYFMDEITS
-358 DDLARSKKPKV
+358 DDIKRTSDSKD
-369 SKKKKESKE
+369 
-378 SKESGLDNYSRKW
+378 GLDTPMRKW
-391 LQIAIATGKEDL
+391 LQVAMATGKEDL

-466 EMGADGEYK
+466 EIGADGEYK

-494 FVRQLMKAVGGDEG
+494 FVRQLKKAVGGDEG

-528 ESSEEA
+528 ESSKEA

-608 LKDKV
+608 LKNKV

-636 YIDFQDDELDALGDE
+636 YIDVSDEALDALGDE
-651 EREEYVANGGAALAA
+651 EKEETVANGGAALAA
-666 YSKLQFS
+666 YAKLQFS

>member
-1 MVYDGVPRKN
+1 
-11 SYMKQKLFTKSAFKI
+11 MKQKLFTKSAFKI

-36 AYDSNQYA
+36 AYDSNLYA

-51 FLKSLAEGGF
+51 FLKSLADGGF

-71 GIKGDA
+71 GVKGDA
-77 DIDVLEY
+77 DIDVLGY
-84 DAAVEKTKELFMNEN
+84 DEAVEKTKELFKNDT
-99 INIAEAAFRSGNLFV
+99 INIAEAAFRYGNLFV
-114 RADIVEKKGN
+114 RADIIEKKGN
-124 DITLIEVKAKSWEP
+124 DITLIEVKAKSWRSG
-138 DAAFI
+138 DDFI
-143 GVQGKVNNKILP
+143 KNKNTIPTGIRP
-155 YLYDV
+155 YIYDV
-160 TFQKYV
+160 AFQKYV
-166 VKKALKEL
+166 VMKALKEL
-174 YPDQQFTVKARLMM
+174 YPDQEFTVKARLMM
-188 ADKSKLATVDGL
+188 ADKSKVASVDGL

-214 AEADNLAWTVA
+214 AQADERAWTVA
-225 GIVPENERVLTAFD
+225 GVVPEKERVLTAFD

-253 EQGTP
+253 EQGKP
-258 DFMEGMK
+258 DCMEGMK
-265 FEQFVDVMSKHY
+265 FEQFVEVMSKHY
-277 CDRTIAMTSLGTK
+277 CERTIAMTTLGTK

-295 FYKKEKDNV
+295 FHREPGDKDT
-304 KLLDGYKECWK
+304 LRDGYRECWK

-330 KDLSGLN
+330 KDLSGRHIG
-337 LSTMKGKILKS
+337 SIKGKILKN

-358 DDLARSKKPKV
+358 DDLKKSNDPDAPR
-369 SKKKKESKE
+369 EH
-378 SKESGLDNYSRKW
+378 GLDNYERKW

-403 LKDFDTYIEDG
+403 LKDFETDIKDG
-414 VYVDTDGLKEEM
+414 VYVDTDGLRKEM

-451 RPYEQIAFQFSHHKV
+451 HPYEQIAFQFSHHKV

-494 FVRQLMKAVGGDEG
+494 FVRQLKKAVGEDEG

-513 WTHENSVLN
+513 MEHENTVLN
-522 DIREQL
+522 DIRRQL
-528 ESSEEA
+528 ESSEED
-534 DKDELIAFIESIT
+534 DKDELIAFIKSIT
-547 DDAERTM
+547 NDAERTM

-572 SNSIKAVLPAILNS
+572 SNSIKDVLPAILNS

-597 IYGTPEMPSLN
+597 VYGTPEMPSLN
-608 LKDKV
+608 LENKV

-622 TVINPYKL
+622 TVKNPYKL
-630 LPSVSS
+630 LPSVST
-636 YIDFQDDELDALGDE
+636 YIDIPQEELDKM
-651 EREEYVANGGAALAA
+651 EREDDDTVSNGGAALAA
-666 YSKLQFS
+666 YGKLQFS
-673 DTQMSQALEK
+673 DTQMSKALEK

-706 CRKK
+706 CNMK